1 MWIDLSGKWVCVI
14 ATSSDEVWIQQVL
27 FQMWSRVNLSLSGN
41 VFVVCIVPDSVW
53 YCLVV
58 CKSVCVCVSVSGVG
72 LWCRERIKQMSQN
85 ESWRRSFIF
94 DAVTV
99 PKVFVGLNIDT
110 WRKKTQ
116 YISSQCPV
124 CHIVTNPNVNI

>member
-1 MWIDLSGKWVCVI
+1 MWTDLSGKWVSVI

-41 VFVVCIVPDSVW
+41 VFVVYIVPGSVW

-99 PKVFVGLNIDT
+99 PKVFCGFE
-110 WRKKTQ
+110 
-116 YISSQCPV
+116 Y
-124 CHIVTNPNVNI
+124 